1 MYPGIYAETTPGK
14 PAVIDAETGEATSYA
29 ELESRS
35 ARFARWLHE
44 QGLRTGDHVAV
55 VSVND
60 PVVFELY
67 WGVIRSGMY
76 FTAVNVN
83 GTTDDIAH
91 IINDS
96 GASVLLVSAELAE
109 LGRQL
114 LTQSPGIRI
123 RLSLGGPV
131 DGHVEYADA
140 LADVSDR
147 PFADQPRGSDMLY
160 SSGTTGRPKGIK
172 PALTGLQVWER
183 PGTAPTELMR
193 NSYGAGPDTVYLSPA
208 PIYHAAPLRFG
219 AATQALGGTVILM
232 KRFDAEASLRHIEKY
247 CVTISQWVPTHFIR
261 LLRLPDEVRA
271 RYDVSSQRHV
281 VHAAAPCPV
290 EVKEAMMRWWGE
302 ILYEY
307 YSSTESV
314 GMTTIGPEEWRRKPG
329 SVGQSGPR
337 STGIVHICGEDGAE
351 LPPNVVGDIYF
362 ERPGYSFD
370 YHNDPEKTAESRHPE
385 HPHWATNGDVGYLD
399 EDDFLFL
406 TDRKKFTIISGGVNI
421 YPQEIENCLSM
432 HPQVFDVAVIGIPDD
447 EMGQSVKAVVQLI
460 PGVAPGT
467 GLAAELIA
475 YTRDKIAHYKCPRT
489 VDFVAELPRTPTG
502 KLVKGLL
509 VSGGTQS
516 W

>member
-1 MYPGIYAETTPGK
+1 MYPGIHAQTTPDK
-14 PAVIDAETGEATSYA
+14 PAVIVAETGEATSYA

-35 ARFARWLHE
+35 ARFARWLHG

-76 FTAVNVN
+76 FTAVNIN
-83 GTTDDIAH
+83 GTPDDIAH
-91 IINDS
+91 IVNDC
-96 GASVLLVSAELAE
+96 GARVLLISAELSDLA
-109 LGRQL
+109 GQL
-114 LTQSPGIRI
+114 VTRSPGV
-123 RLSLGGPV
+123 RLRVSLGGPV
-131 DGHVEYADA
+131 DGHTEYAEA
-140 LADVSDR
+140 VAGVGDR
-147 PFADQPRGSDMLY
+147 PLADQPRGSDMLY

-172 PALTGLQVWER
+172 PVLSGLQVGEQ

-193 NSYGAGPDTVYLSPA
+193 SAYAAGPGTVYLSPA

-232 KRFDAEASLRHIEKY
+232 KRFDAEASLRCIEQY
-247 CVTISQWVPTHFIR
+247 RVTISQWVPTHFIR
-261 LLRLPDEVRA
+261 LLRLPDEIRA

-290 EVKEAMMRWWGE
+290 EVKEKMMRWWGE

-314 GMTTIGPEEWRRKPG
+314 GMTAIGPEEWRRKPG
-329 SVGQSGPR
+329 SVGQSGPH
-337 STGIVHICGEDGAE
+337 STGIVHICGDDGAE
-351 LPPNVVGDIYF
+351 LAPNTVGDIYF
-362 ERPGYSFD
+362 ERAGYSFE
-370 YHNDPEKTAESRHPE
+370 YHNDPEKTRESRHPR
-385 HPHWATNGDVGYLD
+385 HPGWATNGDVGYLD

-421 YPQEIENCLSM
+421 YPQEIENCLSV
-432 HPQVFDVAVIGIPDD
+432 HPKVFDVAVVGVPDD
-447 EMGQSVKAVVQLI
+447 EMGQSVKAIVQPA
-460 PGVAPGT
+460 PGVDT
-467 GLAAELIA
+467 GDELAAELIA
-475 YTRDKIAHYKCPRT
+475 YTRVRLAHYKCPRT

-502 KLVKGLL
+502 KLVKGKLAA
-509 VSGGTQS
+509 GGLHS
-516 W
+516 